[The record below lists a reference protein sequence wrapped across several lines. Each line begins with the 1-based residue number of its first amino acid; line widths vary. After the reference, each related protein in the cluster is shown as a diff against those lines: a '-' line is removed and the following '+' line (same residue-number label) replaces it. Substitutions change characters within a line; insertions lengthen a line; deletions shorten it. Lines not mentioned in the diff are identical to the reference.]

1 MSSRFTATAWT
12 RTTTSPGPGWGS
24 GRATSSSTSGPPGR
38 VITTART
45 GLVGHPAAV
54 DHQVRAAGV
63 AGLGR
68 QVGDGGGDVL
78 GPAQARERRARLHV
92 GQARIVG
99 AQVARGA
106 GHDLARRDRV
116 AQDPVLPV

>member
-12 RTTTSPGPGWGS
+12 RTTASPGPGCGS
-24 GRATSSSTSGPPGR
+24 GRSTSSSTSGPPGR

-63 AGLGR
+63 GGFGG
-68 QVGDGGGDVL
+68 QVRDGGRHVL
-78 GPAQARERRARLHV
+78 GPAEARERRPRLDV
-92 GQARIVG
+92 GEAGLVG
-99 AQVARGA
+99 AQVTRRA
-106 GHDLARRDRV
+106 GDDLARR
-116 AQDPVLPV
+116 